1 MRDQPPGGTLPPP
14 VPAHGGVTHA
24 QRPSSAQKHELV
36 HVVPGTVT
44 YEHEG
49 AGLQAAPPAGFVP
62 GQPGAHGVSFMFH
75 DLPSQ

>member
-1 MRDQPPGGTLPPP
+1 

-36 HVVPGTVT
+36 HVVPGTAT
-44 YEHEG
+44 YEHEMPEG
-49 AGLQAAPPAGFVP
+49 VGLQAAPLAGFVP

-75 DLPSQ
+75 DLPSQWP